1 MKTWSQVIQG
11 IVMRGR
17 CDYIL
22 EAVWPRFK
30 MVVRRGVIN
39 HPLDNSSLRSSI
51 LIFPMD
57 PDHHCGAGGIPAQI
71 GAVHGVREDSGS

>member
-11 IVMRGR
+11 IVMWAR

-22 EAVWPRFK
+22 EAVWPRFE
-30 MVVRRGVIN
+30 MVVRRGLSN
-39 HPLDNSSLRSSI
+39 YPLYNSSLWSRI

-57 PDHHCGAGGIPAQI
+57 PGHHCGAGGIPAQI